1 MFKTIA
7 NAFKVKDVRRKL
19 LLTLLLLLIYRIG
32 CWIPLPGIDLS
43 IFQDITGNGEAEGN
57 DFLALLSAVSGGA
70 LANGALLALGV
81 SPYITASIIIQLMT
95 IAIPSLERLSKEG
108 GEEGRK
114 KINLITRWIALF
126 LSLAQAVG
134 IIVAFGD
141 YIEYQIYS

>member
-43 IFQDITGNGEAEGN
+43 IFQDLTGNGEGSGN

-95 IAIPSLERLSKEG
+95 IAIPSLEKLSKEG

-114 KINLITRWIALF
+114 KINYITCHLF
-126 LSLAQAVG
+126 CFKGESPRPTG
-134 IIVAFGD
+134 
-141 YIEYQIYS
+141 